1 MRTRKIRSKFRFFK
15 RFEIKMTHSF
25 DIVCRVVCFTVSSLL
40 KAFRSALASLDFEM
54 F

>member
-1 MRTRKIRSKFRFFK
+1 MRTRKIRSKFRFLK

-25 DIVCRVVCFTVSSLL
+25 DTVCVVCFTVSSLL
-40 KAFRSALASLDFEM
+40 KTFRSALASLEFEM

>member
-25 DIVCRVVCFTVSSLL
+25 DIVFVVCFTLSSLL